1 MHLFNYV
8 LQINIFNYVRKIKHL
23 FNYVLQ
29 INIISYLMDF
39 LLYYLTLFP
48 EGITEG
54 KWFLNFLFAK
64 SMFTVCSLR
73 GMGLGFSS
81 LSK

>member
-54 KWFLNFLFAK
+54 K
-64 SMFTVCSLR
+64 
-73 GMGLGFSS
+73 
-81 LSK
+81 